1 MTISK
6 NEKRVLALDVRRR
19 SFGYAVLEG
28 PGRLLDWGV
37 KSFRKGVNAVQI
49 PRAQKL
55 EAMLEEFLPS
65 VVVLR
70 KPGPRSKRKKFVE
83 GVRAKAGNHH
93 VPIRLLSSREIQKAF
108 GGQNRMAK
116 YEVASAMAERFPELA
131 WLLPPKR
138 KCWQSE
144 DYRMSIFD
152 AAAVGMA
159 YFFNID
165 SKKRKSPPP
174 S

>member
-37 KSFRKGVNAVQI
+37 KSFRKGVNAVQV

-55 EAMLEEFLPS
+55 EALLEEFLPS

-70 KPGPRSKRKKFVE
+70 TPGLRSKRKKFVE
-83 GVRAKAGNHH
+83 GVRGKTDGYGI
-93 VPIRLLSSREIQKAF
+93 PIRLLSSREIQK
-108 GGQNRMAK
+108 
-116 YEVASAMAERFPELA
+116 
-131 WLLPPKR
+131 
-138 KCWQSE
+138 
-144 DYRMSIFD
+144 
-152 AAAVGMA
+152 
-159 YFFNID
+159 
-165 SKKRKSPPP
+165 
-174 S
+174 